1 MKKIKLFLAALL
13 AIVGASSMKA
23 LEPADLEGNYLWN
36 YKDGNVDREN
46 TVSIA
51 VSGDELTIS
60 DMFLDP
66 LKATIQEEGG
76 DTYLVIAKGQGGIY
90 NGKSQYE
97 VQGSADRLTGW
108 GKADIKGK
116 IGTDGV
122 ITFDCYLRAF
132 IVGTGST
139 IGSDYGKGSTF
150 TPLSGELPSVV
161 ELPAGAIVEEYQL
174 AYMQLGRRKTK
185 AVGVAIVDNDVYV
198 QGFADFLPEAWVKG
212 TISANKWT
220 FPANQYLGKL
230 DNNDCYFFSN
240 GETTFTYNGENA
252 YVATQVSGKVAGV
265 VLALYIGPELS
276 KEFDPVPYATISIDG
291 ENMTFRYDLDYYS
304 ASKEVGTSFSHVYRL
319 PWTGYQP
326 EWWNDVETL
335 GKIKKVSF
343 NASFGKYEDIT
354 DLYSFFAGME
364 NLTTIEGLGY
374 LVTKNAMHTASMF
387 ENCKS
392 LTSLDLSTFD
402 TSGITDGTMA
412 SMFNGCEKLKSI
424 TFGANFSTAG
434 ANAMQYMFYN
444 CQALES
450 LDLSKFDTEKVT
462 NMANMFS
469 GCASLKSITF
479 GEDFKASG
487 VKDMNDMFYNCQALK
502 SLDLSSFDTGKVTD
516 MQGMF
521 GNCIALEELDV
532 SNFNTEKVTTM
543 QGMFYGCKALKEL
556 DLSNFNT
563 GKVQQMYDMFYQC
576 SSLQT
581 IYSAENA
588 DWRNEYSGGMF
599 RLCNKLSGKFGSKE
613 FSYEEHPMD
622 DGIYYAKV
630 YDGTDAGGYFTSIKE
645 KPEPYAV
652 LEGSTLTFY
661 YDGNKPTTG
670 TVYDLPWT
678 ANTFAPW
685 ARKTEIT
692 AVEFNE
698 SFADY
703 DGLTNLYGM
712 FAELT
717 KLTAITGLGY
727 LNTENVENMAY
738 MFSACTSL
746 ESLDVSG
753 FNTENVTNMRNMFY
767 NCNKL
772 ETLDVNSFNTENV
785 TNMTNMFAGCKF
797 TTLYCNKNWA
807 KDDLLS
813 DRMFYA
819 CTNLVG
825 GNGTEYDASHVDAA
839 YAHPDGESNPG
850 YFTEKYAYAVLSEDG
865 TTLTFY
871 YDKNKPEGA
880 YDVTWAED
888 DYPGWTSSSG
898 DETVQTVEFT
908 ESFGNYHELTS
919 TSRMFANMKALKTIN
934 GIENLNTKR
943 VVDMNRMFRYCTGLT
958 TLDLGDNFDTSSAT
972 NMSCMFFGCSGLT
985 SIDLGD
991 NFDTSNVTD
1000 MSSMFYACSGL
1011 TTLDLGDNFDTSSV
1025 KYMRFMFA
1033 FSTSLTTLDLGDNFD
1048 TSEVIDMQYMFQE
1061 CKGLTT
1067 LDLGDNFD
1075 TSSVTNMD
1083 NMFRNCTGLTTLDLG
1098 DNFDTSNVTNMS
1110 SMFWYCKG
1118 LTTLDLGD
1126 NFDTSNVT
1134 DMSSMFI
1141 GCSGLTTLN
1150 LGDNF
1155 DTSNVTDMLNM
1166 FADCQ
1171 ALKTLD
1177 LSNFD
1182 TENVED
1188 MSYMFL
1194 QCLALES
1201 LDVSNFNTENVTDM
1215 NNMFYGCVALKEL
1228 DVSNFD
1234 TGNVTDM
1241 TYMFSYCSAL
1251 TELDLSNFDT
1261 KKVTNMSYMFEG
1273 SSSLETIYCAEG
1285 ADWSGVAGRNY
1296 TDMFKG
1302 CTSLSGKCGSKE
1314 FKFDPEEIKGTYAK
1328 VYDGTNGGYF
1338 TCKGNEGYTLTVTKA
1353 GMATLF
1359 LDYDAV
1365 IPNDVEVYYCTGLDD
1380 DEAVP
1385 TTHAV
1390 KINSDNL
1397 IPANTGVFVKAAPG
1411 EYVFEHPK
1419 SGQLYIVA
1427 SIIGNILTGTLED
1440 KTVEPHSVLTLGYA
1454 NNEEKTLG
1462 FWWFTGKT
1470 PIPANRAYIPGDKL
1484 TEGGVKGIRIV
1495 FDEETGIKTTN
1506 LTNQTN
1512 EADAW
1517 YSIDGRK
1524 LEGKP
1529 QQRGL
1534 YINNGKKIMVK

>member
-958 TLDLGDNFDTSSAT
+958 TLDLGDNFDTS
-972 NMSCMFFGCSGLT
+972 
-985 SIDLGD
+985 
-991 NFDTSNVTD
+991 
-1000 MSSMFYACSGL
+1000 
-1011 TTLDLGDNFDTSSV
+1011 
-1025 KYMRFMFA
+1025 
-1033 FSTSLTTLDLGDNFD
+1033 
-1048 TSEVIDMQYMFQE
+1048 
-1061 CKGLTT
+1061 
-1067 LDLGDNFD
+1067 
-1075 TSSVTNMD
+1075 
-1083 NMFRNCTGLTTLDLG
+1083 
-1098 DNFDTSNVTNMS
+1098 
-1110 SMFWYCKG
+1110 
-1118 LTTLDLGD
+1118 
-1126 NFDTSNVT
+1126 NVT

-1171 ALKTLD
+1171 ALKKLD

>member
-958 TLDLGDNFDTSSAT
+958 TLDLGDNFDTS
-972 NMSCMFFGCSGLT
+972 
-985 SIDLGD
+985 
-991 NFDTSNVTD
+991 
-1000 MSSMFYACSGL
+1000 
-1011 TTLDLGDNFDTSSV
+1011 
-1025 KYMRFMFA
+1025 
-1033 FSTSLTTLDLGDNFD
+1033 
-1048 TSEVIDMQYMFQE
+1048 
-1061 CKGLTT
+1061 
-1067 LDLGDNFD
+1067 
-1075 TSSVTNMD
+1075 
-1083 NMFRNCTGLTTLDLG
+1083 
-1098 DNFDTSNVTNMS
+1098 
-1110 SMFWYCKG
+1110 
-1118 LTTLDLGD
+1118 
-1126 NFDTSNVT
+1126 
-1134 DMSSMFI
+1134 
-1141 GCSGLTTLN
+1141 
-1150 LGDNF
+1150 
-1155 DTSNVTDMLNM
+1155 NVTDMLNM

>member
-1 MKKIKLFLAALL
+1 MVTHMKKIKLFLAALL

-23 LEPADLEGNYLWN
+23 LEPADLAGNYLWN

-108 GKADIKGK
+108 GEADIKGK

-161 ELPAGAIVEEYQL
+161 ELPAGATVNEYQL
-174 AYMQLGRRKTK
+174 AYMQLGKRKTK
-185 AVGVAIVDNDVYV
+185 AVRVAIVDNDVYV

-220 FPANQYLGKL
+220 FPANQYLGKVE
-230 DNNDCYFFSN
+230 NNDCYFFSN

-354 DLYSFFAGME
+354 DLYGFFAGME
-364 NLTTIEGLGY
+364 YLTTIEGLEY

-487 VKDMNDMFYNCQALK
+487 VKDMNDMFYNCQALE

-521 GNCIALEELDV
+521 GNCKALEELDV

-581 IYSAENA
+581 IYSAEDA

-630 YDGTDAGGYFTSIKE
+630 YDGNDETGGYFTSIKE

-652 LEGSTLTFY
+652 LDGSTLTFY

-670 TVYDLPWT
+670 TVYDLPWE

-685 ARKTEIT
+685 AGKTDIT

-712 FAELT
+712 FANLT
-717 KLTAITGLGY
+717 KLTNITGLGY

-738 MFSACTSL
+738 MFFACKVL

-772 ETLDVNSFNTENV
+772 ETLDVNSFNTEKV
-785 TNMTNMFAGCKF
+785 TNMTSMFAGCKF

-807 KDDLLS
+807 KDGLVS
-813 DRMFYA
+813 DGMFNA

-825 GNGTEYDASHVDAA
+825 GNGTVYDASHVDAA

-958 TLDLGDNFDTSSAT
+958 TLDLGDNFDTS
-972 NMSCMFFGCSGLT
+972 
-985 SIDLGD
+985 
-991 NFDTSNVTD
+991 
-1000 MSSMFYACSGL
+1000 
-1011 TTLDLGDNFDTSSV
+1011 
-1025 KYMRFMFA
+1025 
-1033 FSTSLTTLDLGDNFD
+1033 
-1048 TSEVIDMQYMFQE
+1048 
-1061 CKGLTT
+1061 
-1067 LDLGDNFD
+1067 
-1075 TSSVTNMD
+1075 
-1083 NMFRNCTGLTTLDLG
+1083 
-1098 DNFDTSNVTNMS
+1098 
-1110 SMFWYCKG
+1110 
-1118 LTTLDLGD
+1118 
-1126 NFDTSNVT
+1126 NVT

-1155 DTSNVTDMLNM
+1155 DTSNVTNMGEMFRNCSSLTSLDLGDNFDTSEVTSMGGMFYGCNALTSLNLGDNFDTSKVKNMAYM
-1166 FADCQ
+1166 FSFCSGLTSIDLGDNFDTSNVTSMEAMFYGCKN
-1171 ALKTLD
+1171 LTTLD
-1177 LSNFD
+1177 L
-1182 TENVED
+1182 
-1188 MSYMFL
+1188 
-1194 QCLALES
+1194 
-1201 LDVSNFNTENVTDM
+1201 SNFNTENVE
-1215 NNMFYGCVALKEL
+1215 NMYW
-1228 DVSNFD
+1228 
-1234 TGNVTDM
+1234 
-1241 TYMFSYCSAL
+1241 MFQNCESL
-1251 TELDLSNFDT
+1251 ETIDLSSFNLKSAENIGQMF
-1261 KKVTNMSYMFEG
+1261 TNCF
-1273 SSSLETIYCAEG
+1273 SLETIYAAQDANWGNVEH
-1285 ADWSGVAGRNY
+1285 
-1296 TDMFKG
+1296 TDYMFYG
-1302 CTSLSGKCGSKE
+1302 CSFLSGKYGSDVFRYGLETEGNQK
-1314 FKFDPEEIKGTYAK
+1314 DDGTYAK
-1328 VYDGTNGGYF
+1328 VFKGDKEVGGYF
-1338 TCKGNEGYTLTVTKA
+1338 TYKGNLDYTLEVTEA
-1353 GMATLF
+1353 GMATLY

-1365 IPNDVEVYYCTGLDD
+1365 VPSDVEVYYCTGLDD

-1385 TTHAV
+1385 TTEKTHAV
-1390 KINSDNL
+1390 KINSSYL
-1397 IPANTGVFVKAAPG
+1397 IPARTGVFVKAAPG

-1419 SGQLYIVA
+1419 SDQLYIVA

-1495 FDEETGIKTTN
+1495 FDEETGIATTN

-1512 EADAW
+1512 EAGAW
-1517 YSIDGRK
+1517 YTIDGRK

-1534 YINNGKKIMVK
+1534 YINNGKKMMVK